1 VNQAR
6 GFVTVTGPDG
16 RSVTRETFT
25 CCHCNSVHFTPEP
38 GAPEVGFCHHCFARE
53 CVPCAKKLQGRCTA
67 FEGRIERYEKRQR
80 MLLAITG

>member
-25 CCHCNSVHFTPEP
+25 CCHCNGVDFTPAP
-38 GAPEVGFCHHCFARE
+38 NAPEVGFCHGCFARE
-53 CVPCAKKLQGRCTA
+53 CVTCAKKLGGRCVA
-67 FEGRIERYEKRQR
+67 FERRIDQYERRQR
-80 MLLAITG
+80 MLVAVTG

>member
-25 CCHCNSVHFTPEP
+25 CCHCNSVHYTPP
-38 GAPEVGFCHHCFARE
+38 PNAQEVGFCHRCFARE
-53 CVPCAKKLQGRCTA
+53 CVGCAKQLSGRCAA
-67 FEGRIERYEKRQR
+67 FERRIEAYERRQR
-80 MLLAITG
+80 MLAAVG